1 MPKSGRFGR
10 CSTTPPHTDLRF
22 LRYPA
27 ERPKRLSVAQLQSL
41 GWSATEATDFSS
53 TDSSPGTLQNA
64 RHAGGPGSSARRRD
78 QPIEYLAVVGDQ
90 RRRPSRRP
98 APAAYRARAR

>member
-10 CSTTPPHTDLRF
+10 CSTTPPLTDLRS

-41 GWSATEATDFSS
+41 GWSATEATDFSN
-53 TDSSPGTLQNA
+53 TDSS
-64 RHAGGPGSSARRRD
+64 RHSPERTARRW
-78 QPIEYLAVVGDQ
+78 
-90 RRRPSRRP
+90 
-98 APAAYRARAR
+98 ARAQRQEEGSAK